1 MGNKGEQMKY
11 EINGDGSVSITEK
24 DYYKIH
30 KDYRGYIKVKLKNPL
45 LRFMK
50 VPVPAML
57 VLNPKTQATELRPV
71 KFKEV

>member
-11 EINGDGSVSITEK
+11 EINGDGSVSITKK

-30 KDYRGYIKVKLKNPL
+30 KDYRITRKLWMNTL
-45 LRFMK
+45 AHF
-50 VPVPAML
+50 ML
-57 VLNPKTQATELRPV
+57 VLNPKTQATELRLV